1 MTPRQRIAVHM
12 LRTVSKQGVFGNI
25 PLAYCFREK
34 WLKYSSL
41 QFSYRCVHLQQR
53 GGVKRHVSIQR
64 TFLKMNFQ
72 LWERFSS
79 ISCCYSTGTGV
90 NQNERSLKPHL
101 TLPAHTDDQ
110 KLYEMT
116 LAGLASLTVLEYG
129 YRKELHFYTYICI
142 KLFFFEIC
150 KFLTHITFSKTF

>member
-1 MTPRQRIAVHM
+1 M
-12 LRTVSKQGVFGNI
+12 
-25 PLAYCFREK
+25 
-34 WLKYSSL
+34 
-41 QFSYRCVHLQQR
+41 
-53 GGVKRHVSIQR
+53 
-64 TFLKMNFQ
+64 
-72 LWERFSS
+72 
-79 ISCCYSTGTGV
+79 

-110 KLYEMT
+110 KPYEIT
-116 LAGLASLTVLEYG
+116 LAGLASLTVLGYG